1 MKARAL
7 ALLCVLAVPLFAC
20 DRRDDPSVPA
30 SSTGSS
36 TPPGEAV
43 DSGTDTAAT
52 SQSQATPGGPGL
64 PEATEMTP
72 PVPASQCSGKIG
84 DELSDCLQQRN
95 VGAPQATEQ
104 QIGPART
111 PPPATPPGDNKD

>member
-1 MKARAL
+1 MKTHPFPFLCVMVLAL
-7 ALLCVLAVPLFAC
+7 AAC
-20 DRRDDPSVPA
+20 DRRDDDNVPA
-30 SSTGSS
+30 SSSGVS

-43 DSGTDTAAT
+43 DSGTDSAAT

-72 PVPASQCSGKIG
+72 PVPATQCAGKIG

-95 VGAPQATEQ
+95 TGGDQAPEQ
-104 QIGPART
+104 RMGPPQNTAPT
-111 PPPATPPGDNKD
+111 TPPGNP